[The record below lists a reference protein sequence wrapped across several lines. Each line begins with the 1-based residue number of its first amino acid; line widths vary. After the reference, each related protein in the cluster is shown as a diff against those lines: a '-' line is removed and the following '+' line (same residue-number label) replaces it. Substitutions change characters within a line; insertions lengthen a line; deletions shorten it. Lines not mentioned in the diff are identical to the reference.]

1 MLCYNHSSTALLVS
15 YLLSGKKLFSGKHWS
30 LVSPLPLPTEN
41 EQWKKII
48 LRKAW
53 VTSVAL
59 TFMEKKLFSRKHG
72 SRVWP
77 LP

>member
-15 YLLSGKKLFSGKHWS
+15 YLVSGKKLFLGKHWS

-41 EQWKKII
+41 EQWKKIV

-53 VTSVAL
+53 VMIV
-59 TFMEKKLFSRKHG
+59 TFTFTTKK
-72 SRVWP
+72 
-77 LP
+77 